1 VRTYEL
7 TIKGRTYQ
15 VEIGEL
21 SQSPVEVTVNGQDYS
36 VQITRRDSP
45 ERTTR
50 IASKPSVSVSP
61 KATAPSIPRQ
71 APKVQPT
78 RSDGAEVTA
87 PMPGK
92 ILSVKVSVGDHV
104 EVGQV
109 LCTLEAMKMEMA
121 INSVSSGTV
130 AKISVE
136 PGQTVK
142 HGETLCIISLIRE
155 K

>member
-1 VRTYEL
+1 MRTFEL

-21 SQSPVEVTVNGQDYS
+21 SQSPVEVTVNRQNYS
-36 VQITRRDSP
+36 VQVTKVDSP

-50 IASKPSVSVSP
+50 IAAEPSVSVSP

-71 APKVQPT
+71 TPQDQPT
-78 RSDGAEVTA
+78 SSDGVEVTA

-92 ILSVKVSVGDHV
+92 ILSIKVSVGDHV
-104 EVGQV
+104 EVGQI

-130 AKISVE
+130 TKISVE
-136 PGQTVK
+136 TGQTVN
-142 HGETLCIISLIRE
+142 HGETLCIIA
-155 K
+155 